1 MTLFGSW
8 IGFQFIA
15 TLYMQQLR
23 GWSSLDTGLAIFP
36 AGLLVAVFSTRIAP
50 LVMRFGVTR
59 LIFAGLLSI
68 VAGYLLFLPIGLESG
83 YLTGLL
89 PTFLLA
95 GLGFALAFGPLNIA
109 ATSGVAPEEQGLAG
123 GLLNTSFQ
131 FGGALALAVTT
142 AVINANTGAG
152 GSPQAVLDG
161 FHPALLV
168 PVIVGVLGI
177 VAIGTGLRPRVRSV
191 AASDVELA
199 EAA

>member
-1 MTLFGSW
+1 M
-8 IGFQFIA
+8 
-15 TLYMQQLR
+15 
-23 GWSSLDTGLAIFP
+23 
-36 AGLLVAVFSTRIAP
+36 V
-50 LVMRFGVTR
+50 
-59 LIFAGLLSI
+59 SI

-83 YLTGLL
+83 YLTSLL

-142 AVINANTGAG
+142 AVINANTGDG

-161 FHPALLV
+161 FHPALFV

-177 VAIGTGLRPRVRSV
+177 VAMGTGLRSRARTV